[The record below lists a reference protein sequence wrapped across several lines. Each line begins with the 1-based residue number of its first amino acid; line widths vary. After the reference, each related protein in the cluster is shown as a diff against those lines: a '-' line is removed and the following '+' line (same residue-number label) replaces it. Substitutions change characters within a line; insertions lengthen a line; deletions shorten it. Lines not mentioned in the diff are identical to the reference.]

1 MKNRSTGR
9 LGRLFFNVVTPG
21 VAACNAWGSQPL
33 TNTTRFPITTFGNDV
48 ARGYLR
54 GFTLIELLVVVLII
68 GILSAIAL
76 PQYQRAVDKSRAMQA
91 LVLVR
96 SLANAQERYFLANG
110 SYSFT
115 FDNLDVQLREY
126 VSTTCR
132 SQTRD
137 CREVKGFVLE
147 NFKSG
152 DGTASVEASTEDYI
166 LVSYLE
172 KRWQDKYGRLTCLA
186 RTARGDRLCK
196 SLGGRISADKKGY
209 YVVDF

>member
-1 MKNRSTGR
+1 MKNFSTGR
-9 LGRLFFNVVTPG
+9 LSRLFLNAVTPE
-21 VAACNAWGSQPL
+21 CFYRGSQPL

-48 ARGYLR
+48 ARGYLG

-110 SYSFT
+110 SYSLT
-115 FDNLDVQLREY
+115 FDNLDVQLGEY
-126 VSTTCR
+126 VPATCR

-137 CREVKGFVLE
+137 CREVKGLVLE
-147 NFKSG
+147 NYENG
-152 DGTASVEASTEDYI
+152 GETISVEASAEDYI

-172 KRWQDKYGRLTCLA
+172 KQRQNKYGRLTCIA
-186 RTARGDRLCK
+186 RTTRGVHLCK
-196 SLGGRISADKKGY
+196 SLGGRVSADIKDY
-209 YVVDF
+209 YIVDF